1 MREHAPRKAVPLAS
15 KFTKSG
21 IVHSKLWNVGDFY
34 TSSSRTYIRLDMHH
48 KTMYMQL
55 IAVVLHVGTTS

>member
-1 MREHAPRKAVPLAS
+1 MREHALRQAVPLAS

-21 IVHSKLWNVGDFY
+21 IMHSKLWDVGDFY
-34 TSSSRTYIRLDMHH
+34 TSSSRTYICLDMHH
-48 KTMYMQL
+48 MYMQL